1 MKDFIF
7 KTLTFFRIIDP
18 NDQLLSLTNVAL
30 MITLGKLVY
39 APSVNASAIGALF
52 VSLLAYSSKK
62 VINLKA
68 GAGKTDNEQQ

>member
-39 APSVNASAIGALF
+39 APSVNASSIGALF

-68 GAGKTDNEQQ
+68 GTGKTDNEQ